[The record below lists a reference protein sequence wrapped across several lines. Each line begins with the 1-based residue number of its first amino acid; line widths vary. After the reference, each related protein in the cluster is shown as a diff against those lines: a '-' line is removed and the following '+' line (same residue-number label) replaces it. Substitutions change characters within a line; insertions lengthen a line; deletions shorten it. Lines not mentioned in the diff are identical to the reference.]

1 MTDGDEAREYIEEL
15 KRSRGLKTLE
25 TVGQGVMHIARCV
38 DENKRATRELSGEV
52 GKLTNDVRG
61 VADRLER
68 LVKEIDRDYEKRAW
82 DQVERRQQQAPAAP
96 NGNGLSS
103 AGQFIRL
110 GLIVIGLGFLALILW
125 TVVLSPQAGDLLR
138 AIVGK
143 AAP

>member
-38 DENKRATRELSGEV
+38 DENKRATRELSGDV
-52 GKLTNDVRG
+52 GKLTSDVRG
-61 VADRLER
+61 LTDRLEW
-68 LVKEIDRDYEKRAW
+68 LIKEIDRDHEKRVW
-82 DQVERRQQQAPAAP
+82 DGIMERRQQQPAAP

-138 AIVGK
+138 SIIGK
-143 AAP
+143 SP